1 MSNYSIFEQL
11 LSKADITI
19 NGTRPWDIQIHSD
32 EVYERLLRDGS
43 LALGETYMDGLWDCE
58 SIDEMINR
66 ILKARLDEQVTT
78 AEKMKLGA
86 KKLKQF
92 FNPQSIQR
100 SKEDVSY
107 HYNTGNDLFE
117 KMLDK
122 YMAYTCAYWR
132 NTDSLD
138 VAQEQK
144 LDLVCRKLGLEPG
157 MRVLDIGCGWGS
169 FMNYAAKH
177 YGVICDGL
185 TLSAEQVAMG
195 KEKCAGLPIN
205 FILTDYREF
214 QPEKPY
220 DRIVSIG
227 MLEHV
232 GPDNY
237 DDYFKC
243 AERFLASDGIFLL
256 HTIGGDV
263 SNRSEDTDPWIRKY
277 IFPNGVIPSIAQLG
291 KATEK
296 RFNIEDLHNIGPDY
310 DKTLMAWHENFEA
323 AWPELSEKYGERF
336 YRMWRYYLLSCAG
349 GFRSR
354 QLGVWQLALTKDG
367 RAYPDCVRAI

>member
-1 MSNYSIFEQL
+1 
-11 LSKADITI
+11 
-19 NGTRPWDIQIHSD
+19 
-32 EVYERLLRDGS
+32 
-43 LALGETYMDGLWDCE
+43 
-58 SIDEMINR
+58 
-66 ILKARLDEQVTT
+66 
-78 AEKMKLGA
+78 
-86 KKLKQF
+86 
-92 FNPQSIQR
+92 
-100 SKEDVSY
+100 
-107 HYNTGNDLFE
+107 
-117 KMLDK
+117 
-122 YMAYTCAYWR
+122 
-132 NTDSLD
+132 
-138 VAQEQK
+138 
-144 LDLVCRKLGLEPG
+144 